1 MVFSIKAQSNEL
13 IFINLV
19 IQDKSFKVALNLFL
33 SSQYLTLEL
42 SLGDCIFLIHAFMLV
57 CACVCACMCVRLC
70 RCSQMF
76 M

>member
-42 SLGDCIFLIHAFMLV
+42 SLGDSIFLIHVFM
-57 CACVCACMCVRLC
+57 
-70 RCSQMF
+70 
-76 M
+76 